1 MKTLMFK
8 EKKKHE
14 IKNWFDNFIDA
25 YTHPKKKK
33 KNPKQKQTLLPMK
46 VLNSI
51 KLKYFCTSL

>member
-8 EKKKHE
+8 EKE
-14 IKNWFDNFIDA
+14 
-25 YTHPKKKK
+25 
-33 KNPKQKQTLLPMK
+33 KQTLLPMK